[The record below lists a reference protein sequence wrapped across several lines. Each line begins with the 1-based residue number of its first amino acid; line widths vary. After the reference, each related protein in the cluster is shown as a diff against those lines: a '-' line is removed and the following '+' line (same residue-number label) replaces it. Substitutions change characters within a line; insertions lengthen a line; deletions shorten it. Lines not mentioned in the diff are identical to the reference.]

1 MVFCRV
7 RYVPLMLADHLAERV
22 VIEAGNAVRIGG
34 ADQVAVAVVMVNGFL
49 GIAFVIVGD
58 AVIQTA

>member
-1 MVFCRV
+1 MFCLV
-7 RYVPLMLADHLAERV
+7 RYVPLVLADHLAVRV
-22 VIEAGNAVRIGG
+22 VVETGDAAGVGG

-58 AVIQTA
+58 AVVQTA